1 MELEERL
8 GSGKFA
14 QVKPIQVGEAAAIG
28 QKLAGR
34 EKWVKVDASGKAT
47 RVQLW
52 KNILC
57 RKMEWGHSRR
67 RRNLHRHIS
76 KLDVG
81 RQGSSCSEALDSV

>member
-1 MELEERL
+1 MHLEEQL

-47 RVQLW
+47 RVQV
-52 KNILC
+52 
-57 RKMEWGHSRR
+57 
-67 RRNLHRHIS
+67 IS
-76 KLDVG
+76 KTLAAG
-81 RQGSSCSEALDSV
+81 MRPLEG